1 MSGAN
6 KAAAGIVISRA
17 FGLVREALIGATLGV
32 TPAAD
37 AFRTAMKVPNIV
49 QNLLGEGSLS
59 ASFVPVYAR
68 LVEERNEVEAR
79 RVAGGI
85 LGLLTVAITGIVALM
100 VVAAGPIIS
109 ITAPGL
115 TPETH
120 EQAVWLTRITAP
132 GIGLLGISAW
142 CLGILNAHREYFIS
156 YVAPA
161 LWNVAQITVLS
172 GVVIAAAMFGSDPS
186 PARISTLLAIAVGI
200 GSVLQLGVQIPRV
213 RQLTHGVT
221 PHLNRGG
228 QVAVVLK
235 RFVPAVGARGVVQLS
250 SYIDL
255 TLASFLAT
263 SSIAAL
269 ALVMPL
275 YLLPISLF
283 GFAIAT
289 TELTEMSRQAD
300 RATTVADRLEVGLRK
315 IVLPAGLVFAVFT
328 AAARPVIATMYQWLS
343 QVVDKAPLSDDQV
356 DVMAMVLFV
365 FALALPATMASRV
378 TQNALYALGDVRRP
392 AQIAVVRLVVLVVVT
407 VLVMFQADRLVTSA
421 GSISGWSDL
430 PAGLWDPLATEVRED
445 RSVAR
450 LGSVGIAVGAAVAAF
465 AEWFLLRRAL
475 EQRVGRHVS
484 SGLAFPVLAAS
495 LGTAASLWLIQ
506 VILPIGAPINGIV
519 IGIAAI
525 GIYIGLLRFQGLRPR
540 DPVAPDAAT

>member
-6 KAAAGIVISRA
+6 KAAAGIGISRG
-17 FGLVREALIGATLGV
+17 FGLVREALIGATLGA

-79 RVAGGI
+79 RVAGGV
-85 LGLLTVAITGIVALM
+85 LGLLTAAILLIVSIM
-100 VVAAGPIIS
+100 VLAAGPVIS
-109 ITAPGL
+109 VTAPGL
-115 TPETH
+115 TAEVH
-120 EQAVWLTRITAP
+120 DQAVWLTRITAP

-142 CLGILNAHREYFIS
+142 CLGILNAHRQYFLS

-161 LWNVAQITVLS
+161 LWNLAQIVMLS
-172 GVVIAAAMFGSDPS
+172 GVVLAATLFDTDPS
-186 PARISTLLAIAVGI
+186 PERITTLLAIAVGI
-200 GSVLQLGVQIPRV
+200 GSILQLGVQIPRV
-213 RQLTHGVT
+213 RILTHGVT

-228 QVAVVLK
+228 QVGVVLK
-235 RFVPAVGARGVVQLS
+235 RFVPALGARGVVQLS

-263 SSIAAL
+263 SSISAL

-289 TELTEMSRQAD
+289 TELTEMSRQSD
-300 RATTVADRLEVGLRK
+300 RATMVAHRLEMGLRK
-315 IVLPAGLVFAVFT
+315 IVLPAGLVLAVFT
-328 AAARPVIATMYQWLS
+328 SAARPVITTMYQWLS
-343 QVVDKAPLSDDQV
+343 QVVGKSPISDGRV

-365 FALALPATMASRV
+365 FALALPATMSARV

-392 AQIAVVRLVVLVVVT
+392 AQIAVVRLLVLTSVT
-407 VLVMFQADRLVTSA
+407 VLVMFQFDRLVISD
-421 GSISGWSDL
+421 GSISGWSEL
-430 PAGLWDPLATEVRED
+430 PVGLWSPLPEAVRAD
-445 RSVAR
+445 TSIAR
-450 LGSVGIAVGAAVAAF
+450 LGAVGIAVGAAVASVV
-465 AEWFLLRRAL
+465 EWVLLRRAL
-475 EQRVGRHVS
+475 QNRVGRHVS
-484 SGLAFPVLAAS
+484 SGLAVPVAVAS
-495 LGTAASLWLIQ
+495 FGTAIALWLIQ
-506 VILPIGAPINGIV
+506 VVLPIGAPIEGVI
-519 IGIAAI
+519 IGIAALA
-525 GIYIGLLRFQGLRPR
+525 IYIGLLRFQGLRPR
-540 DPVAPDAAT
+540 S

>member
-6 KAAAGIVISRA
+6 KAAAGIGISRS
-17 FGLVREALIGATLGV
+17 FGLVREALIGATLGA

-120 EQAVWLTRITAP
+120 DQAVWLTRITAP
-132 GIGLLGISAW
+132 GIGLLGLSAW

-172 GVVIAAAMFGSDPS
+172 GVVLAAALLGSDPS
-186 PARISTLLAIAVGI
+186 PERISTLLAIAVGI
-200 GSVLQLGVQIPRV
+200 GSVLQLGVQVPRV

-235 RFVPAVGARGVVQLS
+235 RFAPAVGARGVVQLS

-289 TELTEMSRQAD
+289 TELTEMSRQSD
-300 RATTVADRLEVGLRK
+300 RAATVADRLEVGLRK

-343 QVVDKAPLSDDQV
+343 QVVDKAPLSDDRV

-407 VLVMFQADRLVTSA
+407 VLVMFQADRLVASA

-430 PAGLWDPLATEVRED
+430 PAGLWDPLATEVRGD
-445 RSVAR
+445 TSVAR
-450 LGSVGIAVGAAVAAF
+450 LGSVGIAIGAAVAAF
-465 AEWFLLRRAL
+465 VEWFLLRKAL

-519 IGIAAI
+519 IGLAAVA
-525 GIYIGLLRFQGLRPR
+525 IYIGLLRFQGLRPR
-540 DPVAPDAAT
+540 DPVT